1 MKTKNEINLKFKDFP
16 NSLAGMLKNC
26 LPGGESRNR
35 AELNLSYEGT
45 GRLTVLQDTE
55 YKEIELVELHF
66 SGSSLEKAHQSI
78 IYRYN
83 FNRSKLTMI
92 ENSIDSIYRLLAVK
106 NPPLLAYIQ
115 KTVGDAS

>member
-1 MKTKNEINLKFKDFP
+1 M
-16 NSLAGMLKNC
+16 
-26 LPGGESRNR
+26 
-35 AELNLSYEGT
+35 Y
-45 GRLTVLQDTE
+45 
-55 YKEIELVELHF
+55 F

-92 ENSIDSIYRLLAVK
+92 ENSIDSIYRLLAAK